1 MRHISPRRGC
11 LALPVP
17 DDAGHLV
24 AALLVEA
31 PAARLKNPEELISIL
46 LSGVSELTMLIT

>member
-1 MRHISPRRGC
+1 
-11 LALPVP
+11 VQ

-31 PAARLKNPEELISIL
+31 PAARLNHPEELMSIL
-46 LSGVSELTMLIT
+46 LSGVSELTMLLT